1 MSSGGGFSVN
11 WGVLGV
17 RGKGTSALE
26 QRGDTAY
33 RSDRRAGHCARFI
46 GHFGGSPD
54 RLALVQKVGAAR
66 KMRPCGRTI
75 PFAIPPF

>member
-1 MSSGGGFSVN
+1 MFSVN

-17 RGKGTSALE
+17 RGKESVRIGAKGRRSP
-26 QRGDTAY
+26 Y
-33 RSDRRAGHCARFI
+33 RSDRRAGHCAQFI
-46 GHFGGSPD
+46 GHFGGCPD
-54 RLALVQKVGAAR
+54 RLAPVQKVGAAR